1 MGTFELFNRRDRAL
15 VVKLK
20 LLRMPRADD
29 VVVVVVVVV
38 MDATTKAKSGPDGW
52 VEQKESRRQA
62 YSRGGRG

>member
-15 VVKLK
+15 VVKLE
-20 LLRMPRADD
+20 LVRMPRADD
-29 VVVVVVVVV
+29 VVVVVVVV